1 MNVLTVEIIQKVL
14 DNGDTSRIKF
24 NEMMIPTAL
33 KVAGLPGVEAK
44 RIVKELVQKT
54 KGLTTKEK
62 IEIAKELSDSGI
74 IECFMIACDFLRTD
88 KHLLIDAT
96 KEDIKYF
103 NKGLDNWASVDC
115 FGVYVYGN
123 AWRLGILNN
132 EDIIELIRDKDYW
145 QRRLGVVSTIPLN
158 QKAHGGLGDP
168 QRTLMICEMVKDDYH
183 DMVVKAVSW
192 ALRELAKREPE
203 IVKDFLLK
211 NESVLHKR
219 ILREVRNKIFYGKK
233 NL

>member
-1 MNVLTVEIIQKVL
+1 MTDLVKETIQDVL
-14 DNGDTSRIKF
+14 DSGDPSRIKF
-24 NEMMIPTAL
+24 NETMIPTAL
-33 KVAGLPGVEAK
+33 KVAGMPGIEEK
-44 RIVKELVQKT
+44 RIVKELIQKT
-54 KGLTTKEK
+54 KGLTSQEK

-74 IECFMIACDFLRTD
+74 LECFMIACDILRTD
-88 KHLLIDAT
+88 KQLLKDAG
-96 KEDIKYF
+96 KADIRYF

-115 FGVYVYGN
+115 YGVYVHGN
-123 AWRLGILNN
+123 AWRLGILDD

-158 QKAHGGLGDP
+158 QKAHGGLGDSI
-168 QRTLMICEMVKDDYH
+168 RTLMICEMVKEDYH

-203 IVKDFLLK
+203 TVKEYLLK

>member
-1 MNVLTVEIIQKVL
+1 MTYLVKETIQDVL
-14 DNGDTSRIKF
+14 DSGDPSRIKF
-24 NEMMIPTAL
+24 NETMIPTAL
-33 KVAGLPGVEAK
+33 KVAGLQGVDEK
-44 RIVKELVQKT
+44 RIVKELMKKA
-54 KGLTTKEK
+54 KGLTSRGK

-74 IECFMIACDFLRTD
+74 IECFMIACDFLRSD
-88 KHLLIDAT
+88 KQLLIEAT
-96 KEDIKYF
+96 KADIKYF

-115 FGVYVYGN
+115 YGVYVHGN
-123 AWRLGILNN
+123 AWRLGILDD

-158 QKAHGGLGDP
+158 QKAHGGLGDSI
-168 QRTLMICEMVKDDYH
+168 RTLMICEMVKEDYH

-192 ALRELAKREPE
+192 ALRELAKRESG
-203 IVKDFLLK
+203 IVKEFLLK
-211 NESVLHKR
+211 HESVLHKR

>member
-1 MNVLTVEIIQKVL
+1 MNDLVKETIQDVL
-14 DNGDTSRIKF
+14 DSGDPSRIKF
-24 NEMMIPTAL
+24 NETMIPTAL
-33 KVAGLPGVEAK
+33 KVAGMTGVEAK
-44 RIVKELVQKT
+44 RIVKELIQKT
-54 KGLTTKEK
+54 KGLTSQEK
-62 IEIAKELSDSGI
+62 IEIAKELADSRI

-88 KHLLIDAT
+88 KQLLKDAG
-96 KEDIKYF
+96 KADIRYF

-115 FGVYVYGN
+115 YGVYVHGN
-123 AWRLGILNN
+123 AWRLGILDD

-158 QKAHGGLGDP
+158 QKAHGGIGDP
-168 QRTLMICEMVKDDYH
+168 KRTLMICEMVKDDYQ
-183 DMVVKAVSW
+183 DMVVKSVSW

-203 IVKDFLLK
+203 PVKEFLLK
-211 NESVLHKR
+211 HESVLHKR